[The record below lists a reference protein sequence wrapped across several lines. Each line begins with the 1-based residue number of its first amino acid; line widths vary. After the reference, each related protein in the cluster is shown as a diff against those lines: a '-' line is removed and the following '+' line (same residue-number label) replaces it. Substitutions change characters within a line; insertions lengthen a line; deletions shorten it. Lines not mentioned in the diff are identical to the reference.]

1 MFVKGVRFLA
11 IFEMIKYHDKQ
22 YPKSIPLRIA
32 ECSANFDV
40 SEFDSD
46 LDISMLPNIV
56 MLCVK

>member
-1 MFVKGVRFLA
+1 MA

-22 YPKSIPLRIA
+22 YPKSSPLRIA